1 VFEEKRYQEK
11 VADAMKTYSAKPS
24 EVEAKWWIIDAEGVV
39 LGRMASIIAN
49 RLRGKHKP
57 MYTPNIDCGD
67 HVVVINADKV
77 HLTGKKRSDKL
88 YYWHTGYP
96 GGIRSR
102 TAANY
107 LDGPKSDTVVRKAV
121 ERMLPKTKMGR
132 EQYRK
137 LKVYAGSEHP
147 HEAQQPVALDLA
159 AMNDKN
165 KRGGAS

>member
-1 VFEEKRYQEK
+1 
-11 VADAMKTYSAKPS
+11 MKTYSAKPS

-39 LGRMASIIAN
+39 LGRMASVIAM
-49 RLRGKHKP
+49 RLRGKHKA

-67 HVVVINADKV
+67 HVIVINADKV

-88 YYWHTGYP
+88 YHWHTGYQ

-147 HEAQQPVALDLA
+147 HEAQQPEVLNLA

-165 KRGGAS
+165 KRGAAA

>member
-1 VFEEKRYQEK
+1 
-11 VADAMKTYSAKPS
+11 MKTYSAKPS

-39 LGRMASIIAN
+39 LGRMASVIAM

-67 HVVVINADKV
+67 HVIVINADKV

-88 YYWHTGYP
+88 YHWHTGYP

-102 TAANY
+102 TAENY
-107 LDGPKSDTVVRKAV
+107 LDGEKPDTVVRKAV

-147 HEAQQPVALDLA
+147 HEAQSPEVIDLA

-165 KRGGAS
+165 KRGAAA

>member
-1 VFEEKRYQEK
+1 
-11 VADAMKTYSAKPS
+11 MKTYSAKPS

-147 HEAQQPVALDLA
+147 HEAQQPVALDFA

>member
-1 VFEEKRYQEK
+1 
-11 VADAMKTYSAKPS
+11 MKTYSAKPS

-39 LGRMASIIAN
+39 LGRMAAIIAN

-77 HLTGKKRSDKL
+77 RLTGNKREDKT

-96 GGIRSR
+96 GGIKAR
-102 TAANY
+102 TAAKY
-107 LDGPKSDTVVRKAV
+107 LDSPQSDVVVRKAI

-137 LKVYAGSEHP
+137 LKVYAGAEHP
-147 HEAQQPVALDLA
+147 HEAQQPQVLDLA
-159 AMNDKN
+159 SMNSKN
-165 KRGGAS
+165 KRGGAA

>member
-1 VFEEKRYQEK
+1 VHDKKRYQEK

-39 LGRMASIIAN
+39 LGRMAAIIAN

-107 LDGPKSDTVVRKAV
+107 LDGPKADTVVRKAV

-132 EQYRK
+132 DQYRK

-159 AMNDKN
+159 EMNEKN
-165 KRGGAS
+165 KRGAAS